1 MQEVVRRGFVLIPTR
16 THTGPLLC
24 ASRWQTQLLLT
35 LGLARLPGQGAL
47 RLMLGT
53 VQNKVQG
60 GGTGAQLGA
69 KTPISQA
76 GATGASLCSSMTSFT
91 EVIPSSARPL
101 GC

>member
-1 MQEVVRRGFVLIPTR
+1 MCIQMADTALVNFGT
-16 THTGPLLC
+16 C
-24 ASRWQTQLLLT
+24 QT
-35 LGLARLPGQGAL
+35 ARQGAL

-53 VQNKVQG
+53 VQNKAQG

-76 GATGASLCSSMTSFT
+76 GATDASLCSSMTSFT